1 MSTRIGL
8 GVVSAITLGI
18 IGASCSK
25 TPSPVRTPAGSACP
39 VCEDLVKL
47 RSQLLASP
55 SPETAKM
62 GSPKRARLEVADL
75 SVLKAGGKK
84 IALLF
89 KEGSDSA
96 EERAAAEFLVLTA
109 ERDPA
114 GVALDWILTELEEK
128 APAAIQEIEREIRD
142 LRKENAVSEKDAE
155 AFATTLAVVREEIR
169 KGQN

>member
-1 MSTRIGL
+1 
-8 GVVSAITLGI
+8 
-18 IGASCSK
+18 
-25 TPSPVRTPAGSACP
+25 
-39 VCEDLVKL
+39 
-47 RSQLLASP
+47 
-55 SPETAKM
+55 M

-75 SVLKAGGKK
+75 AVLKAGGKK

-89 KEGSDSA
+89 KDGSDSA

-114 GVALDWILTELEEK
+114 GVALDWLLTELEDK
-128 APAAIQEIEREIRD
+128 ATAAILEIEREVRD

-155 AFATTLAVVREEIR
+155 AFATTLAVVREEAR